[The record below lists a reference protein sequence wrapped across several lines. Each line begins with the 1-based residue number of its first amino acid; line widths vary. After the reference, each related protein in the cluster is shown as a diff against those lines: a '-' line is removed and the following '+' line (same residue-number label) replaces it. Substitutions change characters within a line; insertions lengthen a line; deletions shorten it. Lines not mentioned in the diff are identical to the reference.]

1 MKKNTTEYL
10 LSGMLFLLCIFPLWA
25 QQQVSGVVT
34 DAATGETLPGV
45 NVLVIGTTSGTTTDI
60 DGQYPLS
67 VPSNASLSFSFVGF
81 VSQTIAVCHH
91 STINVALQPDSHN
104 LDEVVATAMGVKK
117 ERKALGYAFQ

>member
-1 MKKNTTEYL
+1 MKKNTTKYL

-34 DAATGETLPGV
+34 DAETGETLPGV

-60 DGQYPLS
+60 DGQYALS

-81 VSQTIAVCHH
+81 VSQTIAVGNQ
-91 STINVALQPDSHN
+91 STINVALQPDSRN
-104 LDEVVATAMGVKK
+104 LDEVVVTAMGVKK